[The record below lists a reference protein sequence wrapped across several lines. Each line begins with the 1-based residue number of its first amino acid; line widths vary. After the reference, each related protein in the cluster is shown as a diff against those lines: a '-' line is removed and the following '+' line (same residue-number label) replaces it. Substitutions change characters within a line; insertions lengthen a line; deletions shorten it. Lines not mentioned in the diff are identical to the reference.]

1 MQSDSCQASRIGELK
16 YPVGSAAGS
25 WFIPGHLIII
35 IKSSL
40 SLSASSQNRTHNQ
53 PRLKGT
59 LEKTEQPNPRARFL
73 RREAEQRRTQR
84 TLNPILV
91 ILRFVDLRYS
101 APSSFSTI
109 HAEAQLASPSD

>member
-73 RREAEQRRTQR
+73 RREAEQRRTQQR
-84 TLNPILV
+84 LFFVLLISAIAPPRHFQRSTLKLNWHPHQID
-91 ILRFVDLRYS
+91 RK
-101 APSSFSTI
+101 
-109 HAEAQLASPSD
+109 